1 MSLTKDEV
9 LKVAHLARL
18 EFAEDE
24 IERFRGDLNNILK
37 FVEKLQEVDTQGVEP
52 LFQVNHDEENKFRKD
67 EIKESLD
74 PEKALLNAPEKE
86 AGMFI
91 VPKVVGEN

>member
-1 MSLTKDEV
+1 MYKFLKGYDSNLLT
-9 LKVAHLARL
+9 
-18 EFAEDE
+18 
-24 IERFRGDLNNILK
+24 
-37 FVEKLQEVDTQGVEP
+37 
-52 LFQVNHDEENKFRKD
+52 QVNKLIEENKFRKD

-86 AGMFI
+86 DGMFI

>member
-1 MSLTKDEV
+1 MSLTKEEV

-18 EFAEDE
+18 EFKEEE
-24 IERFRGDLNNILK
+24 IEKFRGDLNNILS
-37 FVEKLQEVDTQGVEP
+37 FIEKLQEVDTDGVEP
-52 LFQVNHDEENKFRKD
+52 MYQVNNLSNVLRKD

-74 PEKALLNAPEKE
+74 KEEALKNAPQKDD
-86 AGMFI
+86 GMFI

>member
-1 MSLTKDEV
+1 MSLSKEEV

-18 EFAEDE
+18 EFKEDE

-37 FVEKLQEVDTQGVEP
+37 FIEKLQEVDTKGIEP
-52 LFQVNHDEENKFRKD
+52 LHQVNNLENRLRPD
-67 EIKESLD
+67 VIKESL
-74 PEKALLNAPEKE
+74 PREKAVLNAPQEQD
-86 AGMFI
+86 GMFI

>member
-18 EFAEDE
+18 EFKENE
-24 IERFRGDLNNILK
+24 IERFRDDLNNILS
-37 FVEKLQEVDTQGVEP
+37 FIEKLQEVDTEGVEP
-52 LFQVNHDEENKFRKD
+52 LYQVNNLENVLRKD
-67 EIKESLD
+67 LVRDSLD
-74 PEKALLNAPEKE
+74 RDLAIKNAPQKDE
-86 AGMFI
+86 GMII

>member
-52 LFQVNHDEENKFRKD
+52 LFQVNHNEENKFRKD

-74 PEKALLNAPEKE
+74 TEKALLNAPEKE
-86 AGMFI
+86 DGMFI

>member
-1 MSLTKDEV
+1 MSLTKEEV

-18 EFAEDE
+18 EFKEEE
-24 IERFRGDLNNILK
+24 IEKFRGDLNNILS
-37 FVEKLQEVDTQGVEP
+37 FIEKLQEVDTEGVEP
-52 LFQVNHDEENKFRKD
+52 MYQVNNLSNVLRKD

-74 PEKALLNAPEKE
+74 KEEALKNAPQKDD
-86 AGMFI
+86 GMFI

>member
-52 LFQVNHDEENKFRKD
+52 LFQVNHNEENKFRKD
-67 EIKESLD
+67 EIKESLN

-86 AGMFI
+86 DGMFI

>member
-67 EIKESLD
+67 EIKESLN

-86 AGMFI
+86 DGMFI